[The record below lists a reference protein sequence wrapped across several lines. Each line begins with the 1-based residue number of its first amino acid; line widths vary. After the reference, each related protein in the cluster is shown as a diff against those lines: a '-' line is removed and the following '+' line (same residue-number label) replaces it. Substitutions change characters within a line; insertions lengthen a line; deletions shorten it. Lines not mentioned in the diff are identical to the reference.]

1 MQALQIM
8 QMHSTNGLDTAAEAS
23 PASSTSSF
31 FCPLLLLFVCLMAQ
45 HACSMGRE
53 HNFRT
58 PQEQTLR
65 SLAAAAVAVAAAS
78 HQSWF
83 EHK

>member
-8 QMHSTNGLDTAAEAS
+8 QMHSTNGLDTAAGAS

-31 FCPLLLLFVCLMAQ
+31 SSPLLLFLCLMAQ
-45 HACSMGRE
+45 HACSMGRA

-65 SLAAAAVAVAAAS
+65 SLAATAAAAAAS

>member
-8 QMHSTNGLDTAAEAS
+8 QMHSTNGLDTAAGGS
-23 PASSTSSF
+23 PATSSTSFS
-31 FCPLLLLFVCLMAQ
+31 CLLVLFLCLMAQ
-45 HACSMGRE
+45 HACSMGRA

-65 SLAAAAVAVAAAS
+65 SLAAAAS